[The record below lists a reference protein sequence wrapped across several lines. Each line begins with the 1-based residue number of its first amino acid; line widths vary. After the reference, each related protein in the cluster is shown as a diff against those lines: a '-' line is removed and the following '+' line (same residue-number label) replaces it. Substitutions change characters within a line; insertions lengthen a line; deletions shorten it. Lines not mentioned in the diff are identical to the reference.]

1 MFTTFIEIILY
12 GNLSIYVV
20 IKLIKVIIIKS
31 FNHETTYYIE
41 YSENIYVY
49 KTNFQTRV
57 ILGLRDIIQFLA
69 QSLLIS
75 HEYILAKYSLMIFFS
90 TVVANFS
97 ESYI

>member
-1 MFTTFIEIILY
+1 M
-12 GNLSIYVV
+12 SIYVV

-69 QSLLIS
+69 QSLLIG
-75 HEYILAKYSLMIFFS
+75 HEYILCEVQSDDLLS
-90 TVVANFS
+90 SVVANFS

>member
-1 MFTTFIEIILY
+1 M
-12 GNLSIYVV
+12 SIYVV

-69 QSLLIS
+69 QSLLIG
-75 HEYILAKYSLMIFFS
+75 HVYILCEVQSDDLLS
-90 TVVANFS
+90 SVVANFS